1 MGNCGYEP
9 KTRGRKVESE
19 GTKGDKTGEV
29 VHKNNCHH
37 VLSSPS
43 SSPCPLL
50 NTCPI
55 LGRSLRCGSSNAN
68 ALKPSADRT
77 SDCS

>member
-19 GTKGDKTGEV
+19 GRKGDKTGEV

-37 VLSSPS
+37 VLSSLL
-43 SSPCPLL
+43 SSPCLL
-50 NTCPI
+50 RVLYWAGHCDVA
-55 LGRSLRCGSSNAN
+55 GVV
-68 ALKPSADRT
+68 LKPSADRT
-77 SDCS
+77 ADCS